1 MAWKVQPPPPPPPP
15 PGGGGGSSRN
25 RAKCPDL
32 RKKKSLLS
40 EGFVLTILVGDQ
52 DRFRRRD
59 QAPARVDQMVKR
71 VAAKRGVFLL
81 GRREQRGKE
90 VLLLA

>member
-1 MAWKVQPPPPPPPP
+1 MENAAPPPR
-15 PGGGGGSSRN
+15 GGRGGSSRKH
-25 RAKCPDL
+25 AKYPDL

-59 QAPARVDQMVKR
+59 QAPARVDQTVKR
-71 VAAKRGVFLL
+71 IAAKRGIFHL